1 MRRRVVVTGIG
12 AINPM
17 GHDVETVWKGL
28 QEGESGVGYTTVFDA
43 SNFPT
48 KISAEV
54 KDWDVTTIGEP
65 AERWEFRGRHSHFA
79 AGAAHQAVNSSGIL
93 DTALDPTRF
102 GVYLGSGEGNQDFN
116 SFSKMMTAAVKGG
129 DFDVAEFT
137 RAGLEILNPSV
148 ELEQEPNMPAAH
160 LALIK
165 RMRQIWMIG
174 KT

>member
-28 QEGESGVGYTTVFDA
+28 KEGESGVGYTTIFDA

-65 AERWEFRGRHSHFA
+65 AERWKFRGRHSHFA
-79 AGAAHQAVNSSGIL
+79 AGAAHQAVTSSGIL
-93 DTALDPTRF
+93 HSRRP
-102 GVYLGSGEGNQDFN
+102 
-116 SFSKMMTAAVKGG
+116 
-129 DFDVAEFT
+129 
-137 RAGLEILNPSV
+137 
-148 ELEQEPNMPAAH
+148 
-160 LALIK
+160 
-165 RMRQIWMIG
+165 
-174 KT
+174 